1 MLKVQTKCRNLKF
14 LKQFGIFYKLQQS
27 MKTSKNLLKII
38 LIFGFI
44 ISSPIYWA
52 NIDFNSTYPEARFSP
67 SDKLHAWCNHSANI
81 SIESNWE
88 NISTINLVL
97 KYDTKKIKILNVLP
111 VDQSKTTN
119 YSIEYGKILFN
130 KINNEDFKDTKT
142 LLFNLYYKSDEN
154 TTEHTFEFTEWS
166 YITTKY
172 WRVIS
177 LNKSFSIPFA
187 KAPECEP
194 DVVPPIIEMIKP
206 LNKTN
211 WITLDS
217 SFIFEIKDDWKWIDK
232 KSLKLNINK
241 QNYLYDDSEV
251 FWSWDQ
257 LIVYPRTRL
266 PVNKTIPISISI
278 SDKQKY
284 GWSNNETQSFEVKT
298 ATWLILENYLD
309 PFKFRELAQWYQ
321 SFRWTQKECA
331 LIWNIYLKD
340 DWLYQKSWKSILKK
354 LWCPIPAQLQ
364 NIEEEGQHNA
374 TTIIQDKV
382 EKKSY
387 ISVFWV
393 IWRTLF
399 FITFILKLHYRH
411 WFTKHKKIVE
421 QFKKLNLN

>member
-1 MLKVQTKCRNLKF
+1 
-14 LKQFGIFYKLQQS
+14 
-27 MKTSKNLLKII
+27 MKTSKTLLKII
-38 LIFGFI
+38 LILWFI
-44 ISSPIYWA
+44 IGLPTYAA
-52 NIDFNSTYPEARFSP
+52 NIYFNPTYPEARFTP
-67 SDKLHAWCNHSANI
+67 SDKLHAWCNHSSNI
-81 SIESNWE
+81 SIESKWE

-97 KYDTKKIKILNVLP
+97 KYDTKKIEILNVVP

-142 LLFNLYYKSDEN
+142 VLFSLYYKSKEDITEN
-154 TTEHTFEFTEWS
+154 TFEFTNWS
-166 YITTKY
+166 YLTTKY
-172 WRVIS
+172 WRVIT

-194 DVVPPIIEMIKP
+194 DIVPPIIDMIKP

-211 WITLDS
+211 WTELDS
-217 SFIFEIKDDWKWIDK
+217 SFIFEIKDGWKWVDK

-241 QNYLYDDSEV
+241 QIYLYDDNEV

-257 LIVYPRTRL
+257 LTVYPRARL

-284 GWSNNETQSFEVKT
+284 GGSNDETQNFEIKT
-298 ATWLILENYLD
+298 ATWLVLENYLD
-309 PFKFRELAQWYQ
+309 PFKFRELSKWYE
-321 SFRWTQKECA
+321 SFRWTQKECT
-331 LIWNIYLKD
+331 LVWNIYLQE

-364 NIEEEGQHNA
+364 DVIIDEEKQISTPIIQENIER
-374 TTIIQDKV
+374 
-382 EKKSY
+382 KSY
-387 ISVFWV
+387 VSVFWV
-393 IWRTLF
+393 IWWTLF
-399 FITFILKLHYRH
+399 FITFILKIYYRH